1 MAVFLRENRPAQS
14 AAAGKNDRS
23 KRRPASC
30 STPHAFNEC
39 ERVDGLGVGLD
50 TLDMGPRTIRSV
62 SNCISAVPGE
72 GAAAERHGAR

>member
-1 MAVFLRENRPAQS
+1 MLSILYRALHGCFPAGEQ
-14 AAAGKNDRS
+14 AGTI
-23 KRRPASC
+23 SC

-72 GAAAERHGAR
+72 GGKGAAAERHGAR